1 MNVVRSFA
9 SIVDRQTVAVL
20 VASQVATFA
29 CVRAGWAI
37 QLPEGLIAI
46 AIVFPLGFAINAA
59 YSRREKAL
67 ESYAALKGFAM
78 AAFLAHRDWLVV
90 SRPDL
95 LERVRTHTAGLL
107 AAMARVLTSGGTGSE
122 CLAEVHARASELSA
136 MADALRGAGVGAG
149 DASRPN
155 QYISNLLVEFEK
167 VRNVKAYRTP
177 ASLRAYADVFLNA
190 LPVLFAP
197 HFAYLSVRVA
207 PVIGFAVAA
216 IYAVILVSLDNIQDA
231 LEDPFDGLGEDD
243 VRLDAAAEYMA
254 ATEVFMEARRPEVA
268 VLAS

>member
-9 SIVDRQTVAVL
+9 RIVDRQTVAVL

-29 CVRAGWAI
+29 CIRAGWAI

-67 ESYAALKGFAM
+67 ESYAALKGFAV

-95 LERVRTHTAGLL
+95 LERVRTETAGLL
-107 AAMARVLTSGGTGSE
+107 AAMAHVLTSETGSE
-122 CLAEVHARASELSA
+122 SLAEVHARASELSA

-167 VRNVKAYRTP
+167 VRNVRAYRTP

-197 HFAYLSVRVA
+197 HFAYLSMRVA

-216 IYAVILVSLDNIQDA
+216 IYTVILVSLDNIQDA
-231 LEDPFDGLGEDD
+231 LEDPFDGAGEDD
-243 VRLDAAAEYMA
+243 LRLDAAAEYLA
-254 ATEVFMEARRPEVA
+254 ATEVFMAARRPEVA